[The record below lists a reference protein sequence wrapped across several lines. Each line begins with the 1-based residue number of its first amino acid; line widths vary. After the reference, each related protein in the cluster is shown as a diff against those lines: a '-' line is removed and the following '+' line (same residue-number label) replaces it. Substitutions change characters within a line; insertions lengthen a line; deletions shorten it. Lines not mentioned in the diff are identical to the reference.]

1 MMYVPNNSNNDMWKA
16 IGMLG
21 GGMMRDNYDQRGQA
35 KALENIQDLYI
46 YDKNMDTI
54 GSLQGVVDAKND
66 YDIAEKAYAGAVTD
80 EDKKKYKA
88 QMDAAHT
95 KATGIYGKLNM
106 DGVNSDSTTES
117 VLGKMQA
124 IKDFNENMKK
134 KYEDQRYKGMIAPG
148 TVPKTPN
155 DIVRMWNEKKVS
167 NKSVYGT

>member
-35 KALENIQDLYI
+35 KALENAQDLYLYNTNI
-46 YDKNMDTI
+46 DTI
-54 GSLQGVVDAKND
+54 NSLQGVVDAKND
-66 YDIAEKAYAGAVTD
+66 YEVANKAYAGATTD
-80 EDKKKYKA
+80 EDKMKYKA

-134 KYEDQRYKGMIAPG
+134 KYEDQRYKGMIVPG
-148 TVPKTPN
+148 TVPTNPGDIINMYKAKT
-155 DIVRMWNEKKVS
+155 
-167 NKSVYGT
+167 NKAIYGT

>member
-21 GGMMRDNYDQRGQA
+21 GGMMRDDYDQRGQA
-35 KALENIQDLYI
+35 KALENAQDLYLYNTNI
-46 YDKNMDTI
+46 DTI
-54 GSLQGVVDAKND
+54 NSLQGVVDAKND
-66 YDIAEKAYAGAVTD
+66 YEVANKAYAGAVTD
-80 EDKKKYKA
+80 EDKKKYQA

-95 KATGIYGKLNM
+95 KAMGIYGTLNM

-155 DIVRMWNEKKVS
+155 DIVRMWNEKNVS